1 MFWYSRLGFCP
12 AAKRLKYAAGR
23 PGDRPESVTAQITNG
38 EIKQQEQW
46 LIYAAF
52 GASLPVFADL
62 GGAAGRIVTAACL
75 FNHALAPKPPVP
87 CYGPLPAGFR
97 AAAITKPLN
106 SD

>member
-1 MFWYSRLGFCP
+1 MPPDGLEI
-12 AAKRLKYAAGR
+12 GR
-23 PGDRPESVTAQITNG
+23 RASPRKSQTVKLSNRNNGLIMPHLAQ
-38 EIKQQEQW
+38 
-46 LIYAAF
+46 ARH
-52 GASLPVFADL
+52 FADL
-62 GGAAGRIVTAACL
+62 GAAAGRIVTAACL